1 MLEFQK
7 NKVNAKAKNNQKEIY
22 ILNTAE
28 DVLKIPEDIFYKID
42 ISNFSGN
49 YFKKIYEE
57 ALEVEQGKRILKKAR
72 QLNFN
77 FELLDEI
84 NLDYFKNL
92 ETNEKNAKNEK
103 KEKEVKTENKKYIKK
118 KSKEYKIKKEDK
130 IEGSDKTPTKAAKNR
145 NMVKNNKN
153 LNYDSPVNYSKNK
166 SLLNYNDIH
175 NATPDKNEN
184 KLYFDSLNSR
194 NMNDNKNCIKPD
206 YNDNYLLKDFIE
218 MMRNRQRIKSE
229 EKIIN

>member
-1 MLEFQK
+1 
-7 NKVNAKAKNNQKEIY
+7 
-22 ILNTAE
+22 
-28 DVLKIPEDIFYKID
+28 
-42 ISNFSGN
+42 
-49 YFKKIYEE
+49 
-57 ALEVEQGKRILKKAR
+57 
-72 QLNFN
+72 
-77 FELLDEI
+77 
-84 NLDYFKNL
+84 
-92 ETNEKNAKNEK
+92 
-103 KEKEVKTENKKYIKK
+103 
-118 KSKEYKIKKEDK
+118 
-130 IEGSDKTPTKAAKNR
+130 
-145 NMVKNNKN
+145 MVKNNKN

-229 EKIIN
+229 EKNPKVKKYRKSFC